1 MPIMFVCPLLY
12 MHFFFSLRLRIFF
25 SKHFFHF
32 FSLHLFFVFFSLV
45 FVVLLSFMVFVV
57 RAVLSVTAAVN
68 IRVGQNHRKSVRF
81 ASHSIGIHRAW
92 TSMFTYL
99 LKYCVLDRL
108 FFFVFFTSLFLHTW
122 CILCAL
128 NCIALCNSKPFFS
141 LSLCVFCQV
150 CHSHIF
156 VFKYIQFFFFH
167 LLFSIVSFRLDFVS
181 SILCLHV
188 CKLSM
193 ATGTFYATNIS
204 TVKCIFIEM
213 QAQFQGYTYQLF
225 KPSTT
230 FEHNFKLD
238 AFFH

>member
-1 MPIMFVCPLLY
+1 
-12 MHFFFSLRLRIFF
+12 
-25 SKHFFHF
+25 
-32 FSLHLFFVFFSLV
+32 
-45 FVVLLSFMVFVV
+45 
-57 RAVLSVTAAVN
+57 
-68 IRVGQNHRKSVRF
+68 
-81 ASHSIGIHRAW
+81 
-92 TSMFTYL
+92 MFTYL

-108 FFFVFFTSLFLHTW
+108 FFFVFLLHYF
-122 CILCAL
+122 CILGAYYVH
-128 NCIALCNSKPFFS
+128 CIALHCVTSKPLFS

-230 FEHNFKLD
+230 FEHIFKLD
-238 AFFH
+238 AFFHQFLSLFILKKLVHSSCLWPYA

>member
-1 MPIMFVCPLLY
+1 MFNAHTVQYRAFILCTAHMPIMFVCPLLY

-68 IRVGQNHRKSVRF
+68 IRVGQNHRKSFRF

-128 NCIALCNSKPFFS
+128 NCIALCNFQAVFFPFVVCLLSS
-141 LSLCVFCQV
+141 LSF
-150 CHSHIF
+150 SH
-156 VFKYIQFFFFH
+156 
-167 LLFSIVSFRLDFVS
+167 FRV
-181 SILCLHV
+181 
-188 CKLSM
+188 
-193 ATGTFYATNIS
+193 
-204 TVKCIFIEM
+204 
-213 QAQFQGYTYQLF
+213 
-225 KPSTT
+225 
-230 FEHNFKLD
+230 
-238 AFFH
+238 

>member
-12 MHFFFSLRLRIFF
+12 MHFFFSLRLRIFS

-32 FSLHLFFVFFSLV
+32 FPLHLFFVFFSLV

-57 RAVLSVTAAVN
+57 RAVLSVTTAVN
-68 IRVGQNHRKSVRF
+68 IRVGQNHRKSFRF

-108 FFFVFFTSLFLHTW
+108 FFFVFLLHYF
-122 CILCAL
+122 CILGAYYVH
-128 NCIALCNSKPFFS
+128 CIALHCVTSKPFFS

-156 VFKYIQFFFFH
+156 VFKYIQFFSFH
-167 LLFSIVSFRLDFVS
+167 LLFSIVYFLTQLRFPDFVS
-181 SILCLHV
+181 ICMQTLDGHWNILCNQHKH
-188 CKLSM
+188 CEM
-193 ATGTFYATNIS
+193 HFHWNAS
-204 TVKCIFIEM
+204 TIPRVYLPTI
-213 QAQFQGYTYQLF
+213 
-225 KPSTT
+225 
-230 FEHNFKLD
+230 
-238 AFFH
+238 